1 VARAGDHR
9 LGLVTKLQESRSA
22 NACVRQAVSARFDRA
37 TGDHLRWRFE
47 GFDVKASQ
55 IFDLL

>member
-1 VARAGDHR
+1 MRASGRPVSVRFDGAAGDHP
-9 LGLVTKLQESRSA
+9 
-22 NACVRQAVSARFDRA
+22 
-37 TGDHLRWRFE
+37 RWRFE

>member
-1 VARAGDHR
+1 MGPPEII
-9 LGLVTKLQESRSA
+9 LG
-22 NACVRQAVSARFDRA
+22 
-37 TGDHLRWRFE
+37 WRFE

>member
-1 VARAGDHR
+1 MRAPRGP
-9 LGLVTKLQESRSA
+9 
-22 NACVRQAVSARFDRA
+22 VSVRFDGA
-37 TGDHLRWRFE
+37 AEDHPRWRFE

>member
-1 VARAGDHR
+1 MRASG
-9 LGLVTKLQESRSA
+9 GPASVCFEGA
-22 NACVRQAVSARFDRA
+22 PEIIP
-37 TGDHLRWRFE
+37 GWRFE

>member
-1 VARAGDHR
+1 MRASGGPCR
-9 LGLVTKLQESRSA
+9 WASMGPPEIILG
-22 NACVRQAVSARFDRA
+22 
-37 TGDHLRWRFE
+37 WRFE